1 MKIQLDMYQTMAVA
15 VVVLM
20 LGSYLRKK
28 IDILERFCIPAP
40 VVGGFLFAIFTCIC
54 YATGILEFEFD
65 DILKEVCMV
74 FFFTSVGFQA
84 NLKVLKKG
92 GKSLIVFLG
101 LVIVLI
107 FTQNFVAVGLSKL
120 LGLNSLIGMCTG
132 SIPMVGGHGTAGA
145 FGPVLE
151 DFNVQGATTICTAAA
166 TFGLIFGSIIGGPLG
181 KRLIEKKDLLKTAIP
196 EDDSLLV
203 EDEKKHERHTQMYAA
218 AVFQLII
225 AIGIGTVFS
234 WALTQTGMTFPIYI
248 GAMIAAALMRNIA
261 EYAGND
267 KFVIHM
273 GEINDLGGIALSL
286 FLGMAMITLKLW
298 QLASLAL
305 PLVILLVAQTILMFL
320 KLAADPEKQLA
331 SIEYWIM
338 GSLNGISRDSLAI
351 PFFTTLAGFII
362 MAMLYRQV
370 LILST
375 SEEEAVS
382 LGVNVTILRFII
394 LMLATLVVSSI
405 ICVTGLIS
413 FIGLIAPHIARL
425 LTKRND
431 IFTYITSGFTGA
443 ILLTLAD
450 ILARSVS
457 TSELPVSIFTSLLGA
472 PLLIILLIRA
482 NKKEGL

>member
-1 MKIQLDMYQTMAVA
+1 MSIMVFKRLRLPRALMGVIGGFGLSISGYIYQLIFKNPLASPDIVGVSSGASAGAALAIVA
-15 VVVLM
+15 VSASVPFISISAFIGAVTALIIT
-20 LGSYLRKK
+20 LLTAYLVPGRNSY
-28 IDILERFCIPAP
+28 
-40 VVGGFLFAIFTCIC
+40 T
-54 YATGILEFEFD
+54 
-65 DILKEVCMV
+65 
-74 FFFTSVGFQA
+74 
-84 NLKVLKKG
+84 
-92 GKSLIVFLG
+92 
-101 LVIVLI
+101 IVL
-107 FTQNFVAVGLSKL
+107 
-120 LGLNSLIGMCTG
+120 
-132 SIPMVGGHGTAGA
+132 AG
-145 FGPVLE
+145 
-151 DFNVQGATTICTAAA
+151 
-166 TFGLIFGSIIGGPLG
+166 
-181 KRLIEKKDLLKTAIP
+181 
-196 EDDSLLV
+196 
-203 EDEKKHERHTQMYAA
+203 
-218 AVFQLII
+218 I
-225 AIGIGTVFS
+225 AIHS
-234 WALTQTGMTFPIYI
+234 
-248 GAMIAAALMRNIA
+248 
-261 EYAGND
+261 
-267 KFVIHM
+267 
-273 GEINDLGGIALSL
+273 
-286 FLGMAMITLKLW
+286 
-298 QLASLAL
+298 
-305 PLVILLVAQTILMFL
+305 VAQTILMFL

-351 PFFTTLAGFII
+351 PFLTTLAGFII

-457 TSELPVSIFTSLLGA
+457 SSELPVSIFTSLLGA

-482 NKKEGL
+482 NKKEAL

>member
-1 MKIQLDMYQTMAVA
+1 MFKNTYNYRNKIILLSAIQVLLLLAVLVWSVITGQYPLTLKGLLSGDTMSIMVFKRLRLPRAIMGVIGGFGLSISGYIYQLIFKNPLASPDIVGVSSGASAGAALAIVA
-15 VVVLM
+15 VSASVPVISISAFIGAVTALIIT
-20 LGSYLRKK
+20 LLTAYLVPGRNSY
-28 IDILERFCIPAP
+28 
-40 VVGGFLFAIFTCIC
+40 T
-54 YATGILEFEFD
+54 
-65 DILKEVCMV
+65 
-74 FFFTSVGFQA
+74 
-84 NLKVLKKG
+84 
-92 GKSLIVFLG
+92 
-101 LVIVLI
+101 IVL
-107 FTQNFVAVGLSKL
+107 
-120 LGLNSLIGMCTG
+120 
-132 SIPMVGGHGTAGA
+132 AG
-145 FGPVLE
+145 
-151 DFNVQGATTICTAAA
+151 
-166 TFGLIFGSIIGGPLG
+166 
-181 KRLIEKKDLLKTAIP
+181 
-196 EDDSLLV
+196 
-203 EDEKKHERHTQMYAA
+203 
-218 AVFQLII
+218 I
-225 AIGIGTVFS
+225 AIHS
-234 WALTQTGMTFPIYI
+234 
-248 GAMIAAALMRNIA
+248 
-261 EYAGND
+261 
-267 KFVIHM
+267 
-273 GEINDLGGIALSL
+273 
-286 FLGMAMITLKLW
+286 
-298 QLASLAL
+298 
-305 PLVILLVAQTILMFL
+305 VAQTILMFL

-351 PFFTTLAGFII
+351 PFLTTLAGFII

-431 IFTYITSGFTGA
+431 IFTYITSGLTGA

>member
-1 MKIQLDMYQTMAVA
+1 MFKNTYNYRNKIILLSAIQVLLLLAVLVWSVITGQYPLTLKGLLSGDTMSIMVFKRLRLPRALMGVIGVFGLSISGYIYQLIFKNPLASPDIVGVSSGASAGAALAIVA
-15 VVVLM
+15 VSASVPVISISAFIGAVTALIIT
-20 LGSYLRKK
+20 LLTAYLVPGRNSY
-28 IDILERFCIPAP
+28 
-40 VVGGFLFAIFTCIC
+40 T
-54 YATGILEFEFD
+54 
-65 DILKEVCMV
+65 
-74 FFFTSVGFQA
+74 
-84 NLKVLKKG
+84 
-92 GKSLIVFLG
+92 
-101 LVIVLI
+101 IVL
-107 FTQNFVAVGLSKL
+107 
-120 LGLNSLIGMCTG
+120 
-132 SIPMVGGHGTAGA
+132 AG
-145 FGPVLE
+145 
-151 DFNVQGATTICTAAA
+151 
-166 TFGLIFGSIIGGPLG
+166 
-181 KRLIEKKDLLKTAIP
+181 
-196 EDDSLLV
+196 
-203 EDEKKHERHTQMYAA
+203 
-218 AVFQLII
+218 I
-225 AIGIGTVFS
+225 AIHS
-234 WALTQTGMTFPIYI
+234 
-248 GAMIAAALMRNIA
+248 
-261 EYAGND
+261 
-267 KFVIHM
+267 
-273 GEINDLGGIALSL
+273 
-286 FLGMAMITLKLW
+286 
-298 QLASLAL
+298 
-305 PLVILLVAQTILMFL
+305 VAQTILMFL

-351 PFFTTLAGFII
+351 PFLTTLAGFII

-457 TSELPVSIFTSLLGA
+457 SSELPVSIFTSLLGA

-482 NKKEGL
+482 NKKEAL

>member
-1 MKIQLDMYQTMAVA
+1 MFKHIDNYRNKIILLSVIQVLLLLAVLVWSVITGQYPLTLKGLLSGDTMSIMVFKRLRLPRALMGVIGGFGLSISGFIYQLIFKNPLASPDIVGVSSGASAGAALAIVA
-15 VVVLM
+15 VSASVPVISISAFIGAVTALIIT
-20 LGSYLRKK
+20 LLTAYIVPGRNSY
-28 IDILERFCIPAP
+28 
-40 VVGGFLFAIFTCIC
+40 T
-54 YATGILEFEFD
+54 
-65 DILKEVCMV
+65 
-74 FFFTSVGFQA
+74 
-84 NLKVLKKG
+84 
-92 GKSLIVFLG
+92 
-101 LVIVLI
+101 IVL
-107 FTQNFVAVGLSKL
+107 
-120 LGLNSLIGMCTG
+120 
-132 SIPMVGGHGTAGA
+132 AG
-145 FGPVLE
+145 
-151 DFNVQGATTICTAAA
+151 
-166 TFGLIFGSIIGGPLG
+166 
-181 KRLIEKKDLLKTAIP
+181 
-196 EDDSLLV
+196 
-203 EDEKKHERHTQMYAA
+203 
-218 AVFQLII
+218 I
-225 AIGIGTVFS
+225 AIHS
-234 WALTQTGMTFPIYI
+234 
-248 GAMIAAALMRNIA
+248 
-261 EYAGND
+261 
-267 KFVIHM
+267 
-273 GEINDLGGIALSL
+273 
-286 FLGMAMITLKLW
+286 
-298 QLASLAL
+298 
-305 PLVILLVAQTILMFL
+305 VAQTILMFL

-351 PFFTTLAGFII
+351 PFLTTLAGFII

-457 TSELPVSIFTSLLGA
+457 SSELPVSIFTSLLGA

-482 NKKEGL
+482 NKKEAL

>member
-1 MKIQLDMYQTMAVA
+1 MFKNTYNYRNKIILLSAIQVLLLIVVLVWSVITGQYPLTLKSLLSGDTMSIMVFKRLRLPRALMGVIGGFGLSISGYIYQLIFKNPLASPDIVGVSSGASAGAALAIVA
-15 VVVLM
+15 VSASVPVISISAFIGAVTALIIT
-20 LGSYLRKK
+20 LLTAYLVPGRNSY
-28 IDILERFCIPAP
+28 
-40 VVGGFLFAIFTCIC
+40 T
-54 YATGILEFEFD
+54 
-65 DILKEVCMV
+65 
-74 FFFTSVGFQA
+74 
-84 NLKVLKKG
+84 
-92 GKSLIVFLG
+92 
-101 LVIVLI
+101 IVL
-107 FTQNFVAVGLSKL
+107 
-120 LGLNSLIGMCTG
+120 
-132 SIPMVGGHGTAGA
+132 AG
-145 FGPVLE
+145 
-151 DFNVQGATTICTAAA
+151 
-166 TFGLIFGSIIGGPLG
+166 
-181 KRLIEKKDLLKTAIP
+181 
-196 EDDSLLV
+196 
-203 EDEKKHERHTQMYAA
+203 
-218 AVFQLII
+218 I
-225 AIGIGTVFS
+225 AIHS
-234 WALTQTGMTFPIYI
+234 
-248 GAMIAAALMRNIA
+248 
-261 EYAGND
+261 
-267 KFVIHM
+267 
-273 GEINDLGGIALSL
+273 
-286 FLGMAMITLKLW
+286 
-298 QLASLAL
+298 
-305 PLVILLVAQTILMFL
+305 VAQTILMFL

-351 PFFTTLAGFII
+351 PFLTTLAGFII
-362 MAMLYRQV
+362 IAMLYRQV

-431 IFTYITSGFTGA
+431 IFTYITSGLTGA

>member
-1 MKIQLDMYQTMAVA
+1 MFKHIDNYRNKIILLSVIQVLLLIVVLVWSVITGQYPLTLKSLLSGDTMSIMVFKRLRLPRAIMGVIGGFGLSISGYIYQLIFKNPLASPDIVGVSSGASAGAALAIVA
-15 VVVLM
+15 VSASVPVISISAFIGAVTALIIT
-20 LGSYLRKK
+20 LLTAYLVPGRNSY
-28 IDILERFCIPAP
+28 
-40 VVGGFLFAIFTCIC
+40 T
-54 YATGILEFEFD
+54 
-65 DILKEVCMV
+65 
-74 FFFTSVGFQA
+74 
-84 NLKVLKKG
+84 
-92 GKSLIVFLG
+92 
-101 LVIVLI
+101 IVL
-107 FTQNFVAVGLSKL
+107 
-120 LGLNSLIGMCTG
+120 
-132 SIPMVGGHGTAGA
+132 AG
-145 FGPVLE
+145 
-151 DFNVQGATTICTAAA
+151 
-166 TFGLIFGSIIGGPLG
+166 
-181 KRLIEKKDLLKTAIP
+181 
-196 EDDSLLV
+196 
-203 EDEKKHERHTQMYAA
+203 
-218 AVFQLII
+218 I
-225 AIGIGTVFS
+225 AIHS
-234 WALTQTGMTFPIYI
+234 
-248 GAMIAAALMRNIA
+248 
-261 EYAGND
+261 
-267 KFVIHM
+267 
-273 GEINDLGGIALSL
+273 
-286 FLGMAMITLKLW
+286 
-298 QLASLAL
+298 
-305 PLVILLVAQTILMFL
+305 VAQTILMFL

-351 PFFTTLAGFII
+351 PFLTTLAGFII

-457 TSELPVSIFTSLLGA
+457 SSELPVSIFTSLLGA

-482 NKKEGL
+482 NKKEAL

>member
-1 MKIQLDMYQTMAVA
+1 MSIMVFKRLRLPRALMGVIGGFGLSISGYIYQLIFKNPLASPDIVGVSSGASAGAALAIVA
-15 VVVLM
+15 VSASVPVISISAFIGAVTALIIT
-20 LGSYLRKK
+20 LLTAYLVPGRNSY
-28 IDILERFCIPAP
+28 
-40 VVGGFLFAIFTCIC
+40 T
-54 YATGILEFEFD
+54 
-65 DILKEVCMV
+65 
-74 FFFTSVGFQA
+74 
-84 NLKVLKKG
+84 
-92 GKSLIVFLG
+92 
-101 LVIVLI
+101 IVL
-107 FTQNFVAVGLSKL
+107 
-120 LGLNSLIGMCTG
+120 
-132 SIPMVGGHGTAGA
+132 AG
-145 FGPVLE
+145 
-151 DFNVQGATTICTAAA
+151 
-166 TFGLIFGSIIGGPLG
+166 
-181 KRLIEKKDLLKTAIP
+181 
-196 EDDSLLV
+196 
-203 EDEKKHERHTQMYAA
+203 
-218 AVFQLII
+218 I
-225 AIGIGTVFS
+225 AIHS
-234 WALTQTGMTFPIYI
+234 
-248 GAMIAAALMRNIA
+248 
-261 EYAGND
+261 
-267 KFVIHM
+267 
-273 GEINDLGGIALSL
+273 
-286 FLGMAMITLKLW
+286 
-298 QLASLAL
+298 
-305 PLVILLVAQTILMFL
+305 VAQTILMFL

-351 PFFTTLAGFII
+351 PFLTTLAGFII

-457 TSELPVSIFTSLLGA
+457 SSELPVSIFTSLLGA

-482 NKKEGL
+482 NKKEAL

>member
-1 MKIQLDMYQTMAVA
+1 MFKNTYNYRNKIILLSIIQVLLLIVVLVWSVITGQYPLTLKSLLSGDTMSIMVFKRLRLPRALMGVIGGFGLSISGYIYQLIFKNPLASPDIVGVSSGASAGAALAIVA
-15 VVVLM
+15 VSASVPVISISAFIGAVTALIIT
-20 LGSYLRKK
+20 LLTAYLVPGRNSY
-28 IDILERFCIPAP
+28 
-40 VVGGFLFAIFTCIC
+40 T
-54 YATGILEFEFD
+54 
-65 DILKEVCMV
+65 
-74 FFFTSVGFQA
+74 
-84 NLKVLKKG
+84 
-92 GKSLIVFLG
+92 
-101 LVIVLI
+101 IVL
-107 FTQNFVAVGLSKL
+107 
-120 LGLNSLIGMCTG
+120 
-132 SIPMVGGHGTAGA
+132 AG
-145 FGPVLE
+145 
-151 DFNVQGATTICTAAA
+151 
-166 TFGLIFGSIIGGPLG
+166 
-181 KRLIEKKDLLKTAIP
+181 
-196 EDDSLLV
+196 
-203 EDEKKHERHTQMYAA
+203 
-218 AVFQLII
+218 I
-225 AIGIGTVFS
+225 AIHS
-234 WALTQTGMTFPIYI
+234 
-248 GAMIAAALMRNIA
+248 
-261 EYAGND
+261 
-267 KFVIHM
+267 
-273 GEINDLGGIALSL
+273 
-286 FLGMAMITLKLW
+286 
-298 QLASLAL
+298 
-305 PLVILLVAQTILMFL
+305 VAQTILMFL
-320 KLAADPEKQLA
+320 KLAADSEKQLA

-351 PFFTTLAGFII
+351 PFLTTLAGFII

-431 IFTYITSGFTGA
+431 IFTYITSGLTGA

>member
-1 MKIQLDMYQTMAVA
+1 MFKNTYNYRNKIILLSAIQVLLLLAVLVWSVITGQYPLTLKSLLSGDTMSIMVFKRLRLPRALMGVIGGFGLSISGYIYQLIFKNPLASPDIVGVSSGASAGAALAIVA
-15 VVVLM
+15 VSASVPFISISAFIGAVTALIIT
-20 LGSYLRKK
+20 LLTAYLVPGRNSY
-28 IDILERFCIPAP
+28 
-40 VVGGFLFAIFTCIC
+40 T
-54 YATGILEFEFD
+54 
-65 DILKEVCMV
+65 
-74 FFFTSVGFQA
+74 
-84 NLKVLKKG
+84 
-92 GKSLIVFLG
+92 
-101 LVIVLI
+101 IVL
-107 FTQNFVAVGLSKL
+107 
-120 LGLNSLIGMCTG
+120 
-132 SIPMVGGHGTAGA
+132 AG
-145 FGPVLE
+145 
-151 DFNVQGATTICTAAA
+151 
-166 TFGLIFGSIIGGPLG
+166 
-181 KRLIEKKDLLKTAIP
+181 
-196 EDDSLLV
+196 
-203 EDEKKHERHTQMYAA
+203 
-218 AVFQLII
+218 I
-225 AIGIGTVFS
+225 AIHS
-234 WALTQTGMTFPIYI
+234 
-248 GAMIAAALMRNIA
+248 
-261 EYAGND
+261 
-267 KFVIHM
+267 
-273 GEINDLGGIALSL
+273 
-286 FLGMAMITLKLW
+286 
-298 QLASLAL
+298 
-305 PLVILLVAQTILMFL
+305 VAQTILMFL

-351 PFFTTLAGFII
+351 PFLTTLAGFII

-457 TSELPVSIFTSLLGA
+457 PSELPVSIFTSLLGA

-482 NKKEGL
+482 NKKEAL

>member
-1 MKIQLDMYQTMAVA
+1 MFKNTYNYRNKIILLSVIQVLLLIVVLVWSVITGQYPLTLKSLLSGDTMSIMVFKRLRLPRAIMGVIGGFGLSISGYIYQLIFKNPLASPDIVGVSSGASAGAALAIVA
-15 VVVLM
+15 VSASVPVISISAFIGAVTALIIT
-20 LGSYLRKK
+20 LLTAYLVPGRNSY
-28 IDILERFCIPAP
+28 
-40 VVGGFLFAIFTCIC
+40 T
-54 YATGILEFEFD
+54 
-65 DILKEVCMV
+65 
-74 FFFTSVGFQA
+74 
-84 NLKVLKKG
+84 
-92 GKSLIVFLG
+92 
-101 LVIVLI
+101 IVL
-107 FTQNFVAVGLSKL
+107 
-120 LGLNSLIGMCTG
+120 
-132 SIPMVGGHGTAGA
+132 AG
-145 FGPVLE
+145 
-151 DFNVQGATTICTAAA
+151 
-166 TFGLIFGSIIGGPLG
+166 
-181 KRLIEKKDLLKTAIP
+181 
-196 EDDSLLV
+196 
-203 EDEKKHERHTQMYAA
+203 
-218 AVFQLII
+218 I
-225 AIGIGTVFS
+225 AIHS
-234 WALTQTGMTFPIYI
+234 
-248 GAMIAAALMRNIA
+248 
-261 EYAGND
+261 
-267 KFVIHM
+267 
-273 GEINDLGGIALSL
+273 
-286 FLGMAMITLKLW
+286 
-298 QLASLAL
+298 
-305 PLVILLVAQTILMFL
+305 VAQTILMFL

-351 PFFTTLAGFII
+351 PFLTTLAGFII

-457 TSELPVSIFTSLLGA
+457 SSELPVSIFTSLLGA

-482 NKKEGL
+482 NKKEAL

>member
-1 MKIQLDMYQTMAVA
+1 MFKNTSNYRNKIILLSVIQVLLLLAVLVWSVITGQYPLTLKSLLSGDTMSIMVFKRLRIPRALMGVIGGFGLSISGYIYQLIFKNPLASPDIVGVSSGASAGAALAIVA
-15 VVVLM
+15 VSASVPVISISAFIGAVTALIIT
-20 LGSYLRKK
+20 LLTAYLVPGRNSY
-28 IDILERFCIPAP
+28 
-40 VVGGFLFAIFTCIC
+40 T
-54 YATGILEFEFD
+54 
-65 DILKEVCMV
+65 
-74 FFFTSVGFQA
+74 
-84 NLKVLKKG
+84 
-92 GKSLIVFLG
+92 
-101 LVIVLI
+101 IVL
-107 FTQNFVAVGLSKL
+107 
-120 LGLNSLIGMCTG
+120 
-132 SIPMVGGHGTAGA
+132 AG
-145 FGPVLE
+145 
-151 DFNVQGATTICTAAA
+151 
-166 TFGLIFGSIIGGPLG
+166 
-181 KRLIEKKDLLKTAIP
+181 
-196 EDDSLLV
+196 
-203 EDEKKHERHTQMYAA
+203 
-218 AVFQLII
+218 I
-225 AIGIGTVFS
+225 AIHS
-234 WALTQTGMTFPIYI
+234 
-248 GAMIAAALMRNIA
+248 
-261 EYAGND
+261 
-267 KFVIHM
+267 
-273 GEINDLGGIALSL
+273 
-286 FLGMAMITLKLW
+286 
-298 QLASLAL
+298 
-305 PLVILLVAQTILMFL
+305 VAQTILMFL

-351 PFFTTLAGFII
+351 PFLTTLTGFII
-362 MAMLYRQV
+362 MALLYRQI

-382 LGVNVTILRFII
+382 LGVHVTSLRFII